1 MTGSSL
7 ARIERLNYLIGAIAV
22 LAAFFVS
29 GERSVVLGVVVGVG
43 LTCLNFA
50 ALRRII
56 TRWTDDVA
64 AGRPSNR
71 SLLMLPKMM
80 LLMGGVV
87 VALWLL
93 PISAPAFAIGY
104 SIFVLSIVGETIYS
118 MLAPAPATS
127 PATEAGPATD
137 ENHHG

>member
-1 MTGSSL
+1 MNTSSL
-7 ARIERLNYLIGAIAV
+7 VRIERLNYLIGAIAV
-22 LAAFFVS
+22 LVTLFI
-29 GERSVVLGVVVGVG
+29 GNQREVLGVAVGVG
-43 LTCLNFA
+43 LTCVNFA

-71 SLLMLPKMM
+71 SLLMLPKMT

-104 SIFVLSIVGETIYS
+104 SIFIVSIVAETLYS
-118 MLAPAPATS
+118 TFAPPPPTS
-127 PATEAGPATD
+127 VGTSASAE
-137 ENHHG
+137 ENTHG